1 MNYCILNGK
10 KSTLVKGL
18 LIQSL
23 PSITKPLMRTRI
35 EDIDGRDGDI
45 ITKLGYA
52 AYDKT
57 MKIGLF
63 GDYDVDEVIAYFD
76 QSGRVI
82 FSNELD
88 KYYRYD
94 IFNQIDL
101 EKLLRFRE
109 ANITF
114 HCQPFKYS
122 AVDEYVELTAVGHN
136 QVDFINRGNIYSR
149 PRLYITGNG
158 SFTISLNGTQLFSI
172 TGLTEGET
180 IIIDGEQMNAYKNGA
195 YANRS
200 VSGDYSKLKF
210 NTGKNTITWS
220 GTVYQIAAENFVRW
234 I

>member
-94 IFNQIDL
+94 IFNQFDL

-109 ANITF
+109 WF
-114 HCQPFKYS
+114 R
-122 AVDEYVELTAVGHN
+122 V
-136 QVDFINRGNIYSR
+136 
-149 PRLYITGNG
+149 
-158 SFTISLNGTQLFSI
+158 
-172 TGLTEGET
+172 
-180 IIIDGEQMNAYKNGA
+180 
-195 YANRS
+195 
-200 VSGDYSKLKF
+200 
-210 NTGKNTITWS
+210 
-220 GTVYQIAAENFVRW
+220 
-234 I
+234 